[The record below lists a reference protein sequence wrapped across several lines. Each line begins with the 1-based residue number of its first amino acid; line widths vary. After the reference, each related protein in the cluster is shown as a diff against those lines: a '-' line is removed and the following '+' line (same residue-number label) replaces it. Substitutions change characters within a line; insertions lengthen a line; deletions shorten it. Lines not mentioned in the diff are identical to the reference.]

1 MKNDFDIKVDVSENA
16 VLVNDMEK
24 WVINRRMIKKVI
36 LGQLG
41 MILMI
46 KLLLIEFRNFKM
58 SDYFKTDI

>member
-36 LGQLG
+36 LG
-41 MILMI
+41 
-46 KLLLIEFRNFKM
+46 
-58 SDYFKTDI
+58 

>member
-46 KLLLIEFRNFKM
+46 KLLLIGFRNFKM